1 MINMLHLMLIGKK
14 NEIVEIY
21 NLYEFDDSEKSYSE
35 SGNSY
40 LEVSDSDMINTI
52 KWNYPE
58 ESFPYKILK
67 NTTEYDPFSYI
78 SYDYMISTSRT
89 AKFDAFIDDY
99 FDDETFDFINNL
111 TRVGYKKE
119 D

>member
-1 MINMLHLMLIGKK
+1 MYLEFDDKYVTFNAYRK

-58 ESFPYKILK
+58 EFVSIQNPKK
-67 NTTEYDPFSYI
+67 HN
-78 SYDYMISTSRT
+78 
-89 AKFDAFIDDY
+89 
-99 FDDETFDFINNL
+99 
-111 TRVGYKKE
+111 RV
-119 D
+119 

>member
-1 MINMLHLMLIGKK
+1 
-14 NEIVEIY
+14 
-21 NLYEFDDSEKSYSE
+21 
-35 SGNSY
+35 
-40 LEVSDSDMINTI
+40 
-52 KWNYPE
+52 
-58 ESFPYKILK
+58 
-67 NTTEYDPFSYI
+67 
-78 SYDYMISTSRT
+78 MISTSRT